1 MSLARAAFNS
11 HAAIFCLV
19 RWYPRS
25 AKASRTIVLV
35 VALLSYTL
43 KICSSRFTRC
53 STTPS
58 AIRTASVA
66 QCWNCHECGIGHL
79 PSLDETFVLRYIRTL
94 PGSDLVSPPISSNW
108 TSSIGWRLPNIRLGD
123 PVTAGLDCLDES
135 AVDVYLSVQ
144 RLPM

>member
-1 MSLARAAFNS
+1 MSLAKAAFNS
-11 HAAIFCLV
+11 HAPIFCLV
-19 RWYPRS
+19 RYLRS

-58 AIRTASVA
+58 PIRTASVA
-66 QCWNCHECGIGHL
+66 QCRNCHECGIGHL
-79 PSLDETFVLRYIRTL
+79 LSLDEFVLRYIRTL
-94 PGSDLVSPPISSNW
+94 PGSDLVSPISSNW